1 MRIDPKVLSPAI
13 SIETQKSQRAKPSEP
28 PQNQSAPQNQSVSA
42 ASATSSDSGAS
53 SVVSLSP
60 AATQIPLPQTAS
72 AAIEAR
78 LEKIRV
84 ALNGGQYPI
93 DLDLLA
99 SRIVDDEAL
108 RSRKPS

>member
-1 MRIDPKVLSPAI
+1 MRIDPKVLLSPAT
-13 SIETQKSQRAKPSEP
+13 SLETQKSQTAKSSTEP
-28 PQNQSAPQNQSVSA
+28 PQNRSKEHA
-42 ASATSSDSGAS
+42 A

-60 AATQIPLPQTAS
+60 AAKEIELPQTAS

-93 DLDLLA
+93 DLDQLA